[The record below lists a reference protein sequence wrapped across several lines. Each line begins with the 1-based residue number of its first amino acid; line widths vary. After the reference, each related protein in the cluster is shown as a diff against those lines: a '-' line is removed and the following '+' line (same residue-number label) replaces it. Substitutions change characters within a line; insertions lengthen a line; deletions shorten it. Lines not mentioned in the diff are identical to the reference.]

1 MQEDG
6 NMNHDRFEPNVL
18 LTTTEA
24 ETPSQVSIL
33 RRVPMKMRLLLYALA
48 VPLLC
53 ALSPLARADYIAC
66 PAETTWNV
74 TTPLPDPWSATM
86 QKTSRSEQM
95 TVLINSVEWLV
106 CRYSHT
112 DGQTSVYSQKND
124 VFSLHLQ
131 RPVFSGVGINKEICP
146 GNTIATGVT
155 SPVPAPWK
163 STKYIWTLDAAYGE
177 ELAGQ
182 SLIVCRYIAH
192 WDSQRVGPS
201 SLLRPLNL
209 GDDKPLA
216 PTPKPE
222 PQLPGNI
229 AAEFAV
235 TNVSLATVP
244 APRQRACPAKVG
256 FQGSIQVNGPGD
268 VIYRIVD
275 NKGVAG
281 PQQKLTFTKAGEKPL
296 AFQINV
302 SAPVSPPPAQGG
314 SFTTAPAPSGPQVTA
329 AGGGGPAAT
338 NNVAGASTPGA
349 LWGFQ
354 RVEILAP
361 ASGKTKS
368 QDAAWSVQCV
378 TVNKRAGATSI
389 QTQPEKPSAT
399 LSAPKTPPPSKT
411 RESSTPKETEKK

>member
-1 MQEDG
+1 
-6 NMNHDRFEPNVL
+6 
-18 LTTTEA
+18 
-24 ETPSQVSIL
+24 
-33 RRVPMKMRLLLYALA
+33 MKMRFVLHALA

-53 ALSPLARADYIAC
+53 ALSPLAHADYIAC
-66 PAETTWNV
+66 PAETRWEV
-74 TTPLPDPWSATM
+74 TTPLPDPWSATV
-86 QKTSRSEQM
+86 QVSSESKQY

-106 CRYSHT
+106 CRYSHAP
-112 DGQTSVYSQKND
+112 GHLSVYPSKSD
-124 VFSLHLQ
+124 VFRINLQ
-131 RPVFSGVGINKEICP
+131 RPMIYGVGGVSKAICP
-146 GNTIATGVT
+146 TNTIATEVA

-163 STKYIWTLDAAYGE
+163 STKYIWTLDAFQIIEIGGE
-177 ELAGQ
+177 
-182 SLIVCRYIAH
+182 SLITCTYFAPL
-192 WDSQRVGPS
+192 DSQGVGPS
-201 SLLRPLNL
+201 SLLQPLNL

-216 PTPKPE
+216 STPKPE
-222 PQLPGNI
+222 PELPGNI

-281 PQQKLTFTKAGEKPL
+281 PQQKLSFSKAGEKPL

-302 SAPVSPPPAQGG
+302 SAPVPPPSAPGG
-314 SFTTAPAPSGPQVTA
+314 SYTTVPAPSGPQVKA

-338 NNVAGASTPGA
+338 SNVAGASTPGA

-354 RVEILAP
+354 RIEILAP

-368 QDAAWSVQCV
+368 QDAAWSVQCA
-378 TVNKRAGATSI
+378 TVNKRAGATNI
-389 QTQPEKPSAT
+389 QAQPNEPSPT
-399 LSAPKTPPPSKT
+399 MSAPKTPPPSKSPDT
-411 RESSTPKETEKK
+411 SLPKDKK